1 MQIANKRHS
10 IYVQLL
16 RLLLLAAAVAFVCF
30 QSLRFAGEYLLEYY
44 LENSTYVEKQNNIY
58 LARLQQFITNH
69 ELSSEDISTINKWI
83 QRQRLIYV
91 RIYDG
96 DYLIYDSDYPNAD
109 ISSVEVTAGNYS
121 WESYYDLKL
130 SDKTM
135 EVMISGTFSYQLYNW
150 LLLADII
157 FSFVLFLALVLLG
170 IRRKM
175 NYISKLCEEIAI
187 LEGGSLDYKITITGD
202 DELAMLASGIDSM
215 RIGIKALMEKE
226 ATLMQENQKIV
237 TEMSHDI
244 RTPITA
250 IMLYSEILKKQQYKT
265 EEKWQDCVDKINKK
279 AYRLKQL
286 ADNFFEY
293 SLISSKDDLVLEDPQ
308 RLEVIFFDIFS
319 ETCSYLE
326 QKGFRVNVEMEW
338 KPCEL
343 RVSTDYIMRIMDN
356 ITSNIIKYADP
367 VEPVLIKNIDAE
379 DKTGFIFENKIAS
392 ADEKVESYGIGIK
405 NIENMMDK
413 MKGSCKAVS
422 LEEHFQ
428 IVLLFPYKT
437 GE

>member
-1 MQIANKRHS
+1 MQIPNKRHS

-16 RLLLLAAAVAFVCF
+16 KLLLIAAAVAFVSF
-30 QSLRFAGEYLLEYY
+30 QAFRLAGEYLLECY
-44 LENSTYVEKQNNIY
+44 LENSTYVEKQNVIY
-58 LARLQQFITNH
+58 LNRLQRYVDDKG
-69 ELSSEDISTINKWI
+69 LSSEDISTINKWI

-109 ISSVEVTAGNYS
+109 ISSVEAVAGNYS
-121 WESYYDLKL
+121 WESYFDLQL
-130 SDKTM
+130 SDKTL
-135 EVMISGTFSYQLYNW
+135 EVMISGTFSYQLYSW
-150 LLLADII
+150 LLVADIMV
-157 FSFVLFLALVLLG
+157 SFVLFLVLVLLG

-187 LEGGSLDYKITITGD
+187 LEGGSLDYQITIRGQ
-202 DELAMLASGIDSM
+202 DELAMLAQGIDSM
-215 RIGIKALMEKE
+215 RKGIKGLMERE
-226 ATLMQENQKIV
+226 AAMVQENQKIV

-244 RTPITA
+244 RTPITS

-293 SLISSKDDLVLEDPQ
+293 SLISSKDDLVLEDPEG
-308 RLEVIFFDIFS
+308 LELIFFDIFS

-326 QKGFRVNVEMEW
+326 QKGFRVDVDIAW
-338 KPCEL
+338 KECTL
-343 RVSTDYIMRIMDN
+343 RVSTDYVMRIMDN

-367 VEPVLIKNIDAE
+367 AAPVLIKNIDDK
-379 DKTGFIFENKIAS
+379 DKTGFLFENRIS
-392 ADEKVESYGIGIK
+392 QSDDKVESYGIGIQSIK
-405 NIENMMDK
+405 NMMEQ
-413 MKGSCKAVS
+413 MKGSCQAKE
-422 LEEHFQ
+422 LQERFQ
-428 IVLLFPYKT
+428 IAILFPFKV
-437 GE
+437 

>member
-1 MQIANKRHS
+1 MQIPNKRHS

-16 RLLLLAAAVAFVCF
+16 KLLLIAAAVAFVSF
-30 QSLRFAGEYLLEYY
+30 QAFRLAGEYLLESY
-44 LENSTYVEKQNNIY
+44 LENSTYVEKQNVIY
-58 LARLQQFITNH
+58 LNRLQRYVDDKG
-69 ELSSEDISTINKWI
+69 LSSEDISTINKWI

-109 ISSVEVTAGNYS
+109 ISSVEAVAGNYS
-121 WESYYDLKL
+121 WESYFDLQL
-130 SDKTM
+130 SDKTL
-135 EVMISGTFSYQLYNW
+135 EVMISGTFSYQLYSW
-150 LLLADII
+150 LLVADIMV
-157 FSFVLFLALVLLG
+157 SFVLFLVLVLLG

-187 LEGGSLDYKITITGD
+187 LEGGSLDYQITIRGQ
-202 DELAMLASGIDSM
+202 DELAMLAQGIDSM
-215 RIGIKALMEKE
+215 RKGIKGLMERE
-226 ATLMQENQKIV
+226 AAMVQENQKIV

-244 RTPITA
+244 RTPITS

-293 SLISSKDDLVLEDPQ
+293 SLISSKDDLVLEDPEG
-308 RLEVIFFDIFS
+308 LELIFFDIFS

-326 QKGFRVNVEMEW
+326 QKGFRVDVDIAW
-338 KPCEL
+338 KECTL
-343 RVSTDYIMRIMDN
+343 RVSTNYVMRIMDN

-367 VEPVLIKNIDAE
+367 AAPVLIKNIDDK
-379 DKTGFIFENKIAS
+379 DKTGFLFENRIS
-392 ADEKVESYGIGIK
+392 QSDDKVESYGIGIQSIK
-405 NIENMMDK
+405 NMMEQ
-413 MKGSCKAVS
+413 MKGSCQAKE
-422 LEEHFQ
+422 LQERFQ
-428 IVLLFPYKT
+428 IAILFPFKV
-437 GE
+437 

>member
-1 MQIANKRHS
+1 MQIPNKRHS

-16 RLLLLAAAVAFVCF
+16 KLLLIAAAVAFVSF
-30 QSLRFAGEYLLEYY
+30 QAFRLAGEYLLESY
-44 LENSTYVEKQNNIY
+44 LENSTYVEKQNVIY
-58 LARLQQFITNH
+58 LNRLQRYVDDKG
-69 ELSSEDISTINKWI
+69 LSSEDISTINKWI

-109 ISSVEVTAGNYS
+109 ISSVEAVAGNYS
-121 WESYYDLKL
+121 WESYFDLQL
-130 SDKTM
+130 SDKTL
-135 EVMISGTFSYQLYNW
+135 EVMISGTFSYQLYSW
-150 LLLADII
+150 LLVADIMV
-157 FSFVLFLALVLLG
+157 SFVLFLVLVLLG

-187 LEGGSLDYKITITGD
+187 LEGGSLDYQITIRGQ
-202 DELAMLASGIDSM
+202 DELAMLAQGIDSM
-215 RIGIKALMEKE
+215 RKGIKGLMERE
-226 ATLMQENQKIV
+226 AAMVQENQKIV

-244 RTPITA
+244 RTPITS

-293 SLISSKDDLVLEDPQ
+293 SLISSKDDLVLEDPEG
-308 RLEVIFFDIFS
+308 LELIFFDIFS

-326 QKGFRVNVEMEW
+326 QKGFRVDVDIAW
-338 KPCEL
+338 KECTL
-343 RVSTDYIMRIMDN
+343 RVSTDYVMRIMDN

-367 VEPVLIKNIDAE
+367 AAPVLIKNIDDK
-379 DKTGFIFENKIAS
+379 DKTGFLFENRIS
-392 ADEKVESYGIGIK
+392 QSDDKVESYGIGIQSIK
-405 NIENMMDK
+405 NMMEQ
-413 MKGSCKAVS
+413 MKGSCQAKE
-422 LEEHFQ
+422 LQERFQ
-428 IVLLFPYKT
+428 IAILFPFKV
-437 GE
+437 